1 MSACNVWD
9 NDGLCKKTAALFYEF
24 VSMSKKATRRETL
37 TRQEEAELQMFEAKV
52 SRLDSEKAE
61 VMKSFAQSALS
72 PRFVFALLQVL
83 IKREGKSETRGV
95 ELPNVDRDGLIG
107 RVVQTR
113 RILRQE
119 GTHLGSEVLLNC
131 QRRWTCLQRTESRNQ
146 SC

>member
-1 MSACNVWD
+1 MRLDSNFDEKNLYGAEKQMSACNVWD

-24 VSMSKKATRRETL
+24 LSMSKKATRRETL

-95 ELPNVDRDGLIG
+95 ELPNVDREKISSVELAPICMKPW
-107 RVVQTR
+107 
-113 RILRQE
+113 
-119 GTHLGSEVLLNC
+119 SE
-131 QRRWTCLQRTESRNQ
+131 
-146 SC
+146 